1 MVVYVNQSLISVET
15 SVCLDS
21 KLIKKN
27 EILLHTN
34 KVRS

>member
-1 MVVYVNQSLISVET
+1 MVVYVNQSLISVGT
-15 SVCLDS
+15 SACLDS
-21 KLIKKN
+21 KQN